1 MTEHPIKK
9 VLVANRGEIAIRVF
23 RACADLDIRTVAMYS
38 KEDTYSLFRTKAD
51 ESYQMPDTLGPLGS
65 YLNIPA
71 IIDLAKR
78 RNVDAIHP
86 GYGFLSENA
95 AFAKACE
102 ENGIVFV
109 GPPSHVLSQMGDKL
123 AAKETAIRC
132 GVPIIPG
139 GTEPLKSGEE
149 ALEKAREYGFPIMLK
164 AAAGGGGRGMRRC
177 DSEEEVI
184 PAFNLVKGEAAKAFG
199 DDSIFIEK
207 FLEQP
212 KHIEVQ
218 ILADRYG
225 NVVHLHERDC
235 SLQRRFQKVVEF
247 TPAFSVDQKVRD
259 ALCADAVKIAKAVG
273 FVNAGTVEFLVDRQG
288 HHYFIEM
295 NPRIQV
301 EHTVTEM
308 VTGVDL
314 VRAQLLIAAGKPLSD
329 PEIGI
334 TCQEDIQPRGY
345 AIQCRVTTEDPA
357 NNFAPDT
364 GKITAYRSSGGFGIR
379 LDGGNGYSGAEISP
393 YYDSLLVK
401 VTCCDN
407 TFAGA
412 CHKALRALS
421 ETRVRGVKTNISFI
435 TNILTNETFRKGQ
448 CYTKFID
455 ETPELFDI
463 SESRNRGNKLLEYIG
478 NIVVNDPQAGAKMYE
493 PSRVPEVAGE
503 IPAGY
508 KQYLDQHGPEAL
520 SKLVLG
526 EKKLLVCDT
535 TMRDAHQSLLATRV
549 RSRDMIR
556 AADGT
561 AKILKDC
568 FSLEMWGG
576 ATFDVAYRFLHESPW
591 ERLDAL
597 RKAIPNI
604 PFQMLL
610 RGANAVGYTNY
621 PDNVI
626 REFVRLAA
634 EGGIDVF
641 RVFDS
646 LNWLPGMEVALDEVI
661 RQGKFAEGTICYT
674 GDVSD
679 TTREK
684 YTLKYY
690 VDMAKELQK
699 RGCHAIAIKD
709 MAGLLKPYAA
719 RELVKALKD
728 ALEIPIQLHT
738 HDTSGNQNST
748 ILMAAEEGVDIVDLA
763 IASMSSLTSQ
773 PSLNA
778 VVAALEGQERD
789 TGIDLMSLQKLTDYW
804 SDVRQRYA
812 EFESDLKTP
821 VTDIYRYEIPGGQY
835 TNLKP
840 QVESL
845 GLGDRFVD
853 VKEMYKKVNDML
865 GDLVKVTPSSKMVG
879 DMAIFMVQHDLTPEN
894 ILEKGADLSYPDSV
908 VSYFKGMMGQ
918 PAWGFPEAL
927 QKIVLKGET
936 PITCRP
942 GELLPPAD
950 FDAARAHLKDM
961 TGDIIKLSRK
971 DQEKLGEAIREN
983 NIANPTDRAVIS
995 WCLYPKVYEEFL
1007 QKRREY
1013 GYISRL
1019 GSHIFFHGMAPGE
1032 TSLVEIEDGKTLVI
1046 KYIGLGELNSDGERA
1061 VLFELNGVRREVTV
1075 VDQSAADQV
1084 KKAPMA
1090 DPEDK
1095 MQIGA
1100 QIPGAVS
1107 KIFVKKGDKVTAGE
1121 VLAVIE
1127 AMKMETSVLALTDGV
1142 IDEIRV
1148 SAGDTVKH
1156 GELLMTM
1163 KEA

>member
-1 MTEHPIKK
+1 M
-9 VLVANRGEIAIRVF
+9 
-23 RACADLDIRTVAMYS
+23 
-38 KEDTYSLFRTKAD
+38 
-51 ESYQMPDTLGPLGS
+51 
-65 YLNIPA
+65 
-71 IIDLAKR
+71 
-78 RNVDAIHP
+78 
-86 GYGFLSENA
+86 
-95 AFAKACE
+95 
-102 ENGIVFV
+102 
-109 GPPSHVLSQMGDKL
+109 
-123 AAKETAIRC
+123 
-132 GVPIIPG
+132 
-139 GTEPLKSGEE
+139 
-149 ALEKAREYGFPIMLK
+149 
-164 AAAGGGGRGMRRC
+164 
-177 DSEEEVI
+177 
-184 PAFNLVKGEAAKAFG
+184 
-199 DDSIFIEK
+199 
-207 FLEQP
+207 
-212 KHIEVQ
+212 
-218 ILADRYG
+218 
-225 NVVHLHERDC
+225 
-235 SLQRRFQKVVEF
+235 
-247 TPAFSVDQKVRD
+247 
-259 ALCADAVKIAKAVG
+259 
-273 FVNAGTVEFLVDRQG
+273 
-288 HHYFIEM
+288 
-295 NPRIQV
+295 
-301 EHTVTEM
+301 
-308 VTGVDL
+308 
-314 VRAQLLIAAGKPLSD
+314 
-329 PEIGI
+329 
-334 TCQEDIQPRGY
+334 
-345 AIQCRVTTEDPA
+345 
-357 NNFAPDT
+357 
-364 GKITAYRSSGGFGIR
+364 
-379 LDGGNGYSGAEISP
+379 
-393 YYDSLLVK
+393 
-401 VTCCDN
+401 
-407 TFAGA
+407 
-412 CHKALRALS
+412 
-421 ETRVRGVKTNISFI
+421 
-435 TNILTNETFRKGQ
+435 
-448 CYTKFID
+448 
-455 ETPELFDI
+455 
-463 SESRNRGNKLLEYIG
+463 
-478 NIVVNDPQAGAKMYE
+478 
-493 PSRVPEVAGE
+493 
-503 IPAGY
+503 
-508 KQYLDQHGPEAL
+508 
-520 SKLVLG
+520 
-526 EKKLLVCDT
+526 
-535 TMRDAHQSLLATRV
+535 
-549 RSRDMIR
+549 
-556 AADGT
+556 
-561 AKILKDC
+561 
-568 FSLEMWGG
+568 
-576 ATFDVAYRFLHESPW
+576 
-591 ERLDAL
+591 
-597 RKAIPNI
+597 
-604 PFQMLL
+604 
-610 RGANAVGYTNY
+610 
-621 PDNVI
+621 
-626 REFVRLAA
+626 AA

-646 LNWLPGMEVALDEVI
+646 LNWLPGMEVALDEVVK
-661 RQGKFAEGTICYT
+661 QGKFAEGTICYT

-728 ALEIPIQLHT
+728 ALQIPIQLHT

-778 VVAALEGQERD
+778 IVAALAGQERD

-950 FDAARAHLKDM
+950 FDAARAHLKGMMGDM
-961 TGDIIKLSRK
+961 IKISRK
-971 DQEKLGEAIREN
+971 DQEKLGEAIKEN
-983 NIANPTDRAVIS
+983 SAVDPTDRAVIS

-1127 AMKMETSVLALTDGV
+1127 AMKMETSVLALADGV
-1142 IDEIRV
+1142 IDDIRI

>member
-1 MTEHPIKK
+1 M
-9 VLVANRGEIAIRVF
+9 
-23 RACADLDIRTVAMYS
+23 
-38 KEDTYSLFRTKAD
+38 
-51 ESYQMPDTLGPLGS
+51 
-65 YLNIPA
+65 
-71 IIDLAKR
+71 
-78 RNVDAIHP
+78 
-86 GYGFLSENA
+86 
-95 AFAKACE
+95 
-102 ENGIVFV
+102 
-109 GPPSHVLSQMGDKL
+109 
-123 AAKETAIRC
+123 
-132 GVPIIPG
+132 
-139 GTEPLKSGEE
+139 
-149 ALEKAREYGFPIMLK
+149 
-164 AAAGGGGRGMRRC
+164 
-177 DSEEEVI
+177 
-184 PAFNLVKGEAAKAFG
+184 
-199 DDSIFIEK
+199 
-207 FLEQP
+207 
-212 KHIEVQ
+212 
-218 ILADRYG
+218 
-225 NVVHLHERDC
+225 
-235 SLQRRFQKVVEF
+235 
-247 TPAFSVDQKVRD
+247 
-259 ALCADAVKIAKAVG
+259 
-273 FVNAGTVEFLVDRQG
+273 
-288 HHYFIEM
+288 
-295 NPRIQV
+295 
-301 EHTVTEM
+301 
-308 VTGVDL
+308 
-314 VRAQLLIAAGKPLSD
+314 
-329 PEIGI
+329 
-334 TCQEDIQPRGY
+334 
-345 AIQCRVTTEDPA
+345 TTEDPA